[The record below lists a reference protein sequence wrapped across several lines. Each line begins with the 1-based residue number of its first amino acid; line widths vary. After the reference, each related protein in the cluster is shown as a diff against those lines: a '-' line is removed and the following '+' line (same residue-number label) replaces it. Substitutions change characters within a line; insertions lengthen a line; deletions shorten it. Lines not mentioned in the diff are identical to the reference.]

1 MTKFLLMKKL
11 LLAVV
16 AIPFLFA
23 SCDTGK
29 KYELSGKI
37 EGLNE
42 GKIFLKIQKDHD
54 LVKVDSSDIVNGEF
68 KIEGSIAATDMYYLQ
83 IEDNKA
89 TIPFFL
95 ENAPITIEANVESL
109 KEAKI
114 TGSAS
119 QDVYNNF
126 IESVKVFKEK
136 QGAIV
141 AAYKEAKSAKDEA
154 AAEKAYK
161 EYEVV
166 DSERMESVK
175 AFVKANSNAVPVAII
190 TYYNLMSQLEVAEM
204 EGIYNSFG
212 ENVKASSAAI
222 KIKSKI
228 DVLKNVAVG
237 QPAPDFTLDTP
248 DGTPFSLSDLK
259 GKVVLIDFWASWCGP
274 CRREN
279 PHMVELY
286 KELNPKGVEFFGVS
300 LDDKKENWLKA
311 IKDDGLTW
319 KHVSDLKGW
328 KSSAAKLYGINSI
341 PATVLIDQNGTI
353 VANKVFG
360 DELKAEI
367 EKLLK

>member
-1 MTKFLLMKKL
+1 MKKL

-16 AIPFLFA
+16 AISFLFA
-23 SCDTGK
+23 ACDSGN

-42 GKIFLKIQKDHD
+42 GKIFLKIQKDND

-68 KIEGSIAATDMYYLQ
+68 KIEGSVAATDMYYLQ
-83 IEDNKA
+83 IEDQKGS
-89 TIPFFL
+89 IPFFL
-95 ENAPITIEANVESL
+95 ENAPIKVEANVESL

-119 QDVYNNF
+119 QDVYNSF
-126 IESVKVFKEK
+126 IASMKVFKEK
-136 QGAIV
+136 QGPIV
-141 AAYKEAKSAKDEA
+141 TAYKKAKAEKDEA

-175 AFVKANSNAVPVAII
+175 AFVKANINAVPAATI
-190 TYYNLMSQLEVAEM
+190 TYYNLASQMEIKELEEL
-204 EGIYNSFG
+204 YNSFG
-212 ENVKASSAAI
+212 EAVKASSTAI

-228 DVLKNVAVG
+228 EILKKVAIG
-237 QPAPDFTLDTP
+237 QPAPDFTLNTP
-248 DGTPFSLSDLK
+248 EGTPFSLSSLK
-259 GKVVLIDFWASWCGP
+259 GQVVVIDFWASWCGP

-300 LDDKKENWLKA
+300 LDEKKENWLKA
-311 IKDDGLTW
+311 IEDDKLTW
-319 KHVSDLKGW
+319 KHASDLKGW
-328 KSSAAKLYGINSI
+328 KSAAAKLYGINGI
-341 PATVLIDQNGTI
+341 PATVLIDQNGVI
-353 VANKVFG
+353 AAKKVFG
-360 DELKAEI
+360 EELKAEI